1 MTVMQRSLIAT
12 VLCLGLGAAPGVYA
26 IGAPGVDV
34 NAKAYGWQAQP
45 SGTFSTT
52 TRNDTSVDVE
62 DDLDFD
68 KNRNNVFSVAVEH
81 PVPLVPNVR
90 VAAAGISDEQDST
103 LTQQITY
110 NNQSFSRNSDVSSE
124 YQLDYTEATLYYA
137 PWKILAKPKIGITA
151 RRLDMKFAIQNS
163 NGTNRQ
169 SVKATQ
175 TLPMIHAGVRADL
188 PLTGFYVRGEAD
200 AVSYDGNS
208 LTDATAA
215 LGWRS
220 DFNLGLELGYRRMNL
235 TLDDVSDIDADFKLG
250 GPFLSL
256 SLAI

>member
-1 MTVMQRSLIAT
+1 MQRSLIAT
-12 VLCLGLGAAPGVYA
+12 VMCLGLGLAPTVYA

-34 NAKAYGWQAQP
+34 NAKAYGWKAQP
-45 SGTFSTT
+45 GGTFSTT
-52 TRNDTSVDVE
+52 DGNDTSVDVQ
-62 DDLDFD
+62 DDLDFES
-68 KNRNNVFSVAVEH
+68 NRNNVFSLAVEH
-81 PVPLVPNVR
+81 PVPMVPNVR

-103 LTQQITY
+103 LRDGVTY
-110 NNQSFSRNSDVSSE
+110 NGQPYSASTDVTSE

-137 PWKILAKPKIGITA
+137 PWEIVAKPKIGITA
-151 RRLDMKFAIQNS
+151 RRLDMKFMIQNRD
-163 NGTNRQ
+163 GTNRQ
-169 SVKATQ
+169 SVEATQ

-188 PLTGFYVRGEAD
+188 PLTGLYVRGEAD
-200 AVSYDGNS
+200 AVSYAGNS

-235 TLDDVSDIDADFKLG
+235 TLDDVSDIDADFNLG

>member
-1 MTVMQRSLIAT
+1 MQRSLIAGL
-12 VLCLGLGAAPGVYA
+12 LCLGVGLAPTVYA

-34 NAKAYGWQAQP
+34 NARAYGWEAQP

-52 TRNDTSVDVE
+52 TGNDTSVDVE

-68 KNRNNVFSVAVEH
+68 SNRNNVFSVAVEH

-103 LTQQITY
+103 LTRKITY
-110 NNQSFSRNSDVSSE
+110 NNQPFSASSDIASE

-137 PWKILAKPKIGITA
+137 PWEIVAKPEFGLTA
-151 RRLDMKFAIQNS
+151 RRLDVKFAIES
-163 NGTNRQ
+163 RGSGTSE
-169 SVKATQ
+169 SVEATQ
-175 TLPMIHAGVRADL
+175 TLPMLHAGVRGDL
-188 PLTGFYVRGEAD
+188 PLTGFYAQGQVD

-208 LTDATAA
+208 LTDARAA

-220 DFNLGLELGYRRMNL
+220 DFNLGLELGYRQMDL
-235 TLDDVSDIDADFKLG
+235 TLDDVSDIDAEFDLG

-256 SLAI
+256 TLAI